1 MSTTPNAELVNTM
14 LDQAMQTLQEGE
26 RPVIHTDRGAHYR
39 WHGWIDRMDSHDLIR
54 SMSKKG
60 CSPDNTACEGF
71 FGRLKNEFF
80 YGESWLDA
88 SLENF
93 IEQLDE
99 YLVWYNHERIKLSLG
114 GMSIIKHR
122 ETLSCVA

>member
-1 MSTTPNAELVNTM
+1 M
-14 LDQAMQTLQEGE
+14 LDQAMQTLQEKE
-26 RPVIHTDRGAHYR
+26 KPVVHTDRGAHYR
-39 WHGWIDRMDSHDLIR
+39 WHGWIDRMDSNHLMR

-60 CSPDNTACEGF
+60 CSPDNAACEGF

-80 YGESWLDA
+80 YGEPWLDV

-99 YLVWYNHERIKLSLG
+99 YLVSYNHERIKLSLG